1 MSSIVSFISALN
13 NSKFFAAITMLV
25 LNVGTKY
32 LALDISESQEEFLKH
47 ILVRRFA
54 LFTVFFIATRDVVF
68 SLILTGLFI
77 IFVGNIFNENS
88 KFSVLKKK
96 KKQLKIS
103 EEDYIKSLKIKS
115 LFEKQI
121 ANEN

>member
-54 LFTVFFIATRDVVF
+54 LFTVF
-68 SLILTGLFI
+68 L
-77 IFVGNIFNENS
+77 
-88 KFSVLKKK
+88 
-96 KKQLKIS
+96 
-103 EEDYIKSLKIKS
+103 
-115 LFEKQI
+115 
-121 ANEN
+121 